1 MYSTKESYRDL
12 NSIIN
17 SPDENPEQHQNMN
30 KPALRTSIADRLDK
44 AGLAE
49 PEYETETDGEDKV
62 SVIDLDDHLA
72 DRRTSYYDGSG
83 REHLELQQLNV
94 TMFIPVQGKDQNPKF
109 LICQRMIMM
118 THLSVIVMKFISVS
132 INRWFPMSLV
142 HLMMYLIR
150 LNYQMVNQLNL
161 PLMNWLTARLQV
173 VIENQR

>member
-1 MYSTKESYRDL
+1 M
-12 NSIIN
+12 
-17 SPDENPEQHQNMN
+17 
-30 KPALRTSIADRLDK
+30 
-44 AGLAE
+44 
-49 PEYETETDGEDKV
+49 

-72 DRRTSYYDGSG
+72 DRRTSYYDGFGRASRASTTKRYNVHSSSG
-83 REHLELQQLNV
+83 QR
-94 TMFIPVQGKDQNPKF
+94 PNPKF

-173 VIENQR
+173 VIETKDKTFSTRPRNVDSSFKWILSRLNQCLKFVVTIQVVMMIVFHHHRQLTR

>member
-1 MYSTKESYRDL
+1 MMDSE
-12 NSIIN
+12 
-17 SPDENPEQHQNMN
+17 
-30 KPALRTSIADRLDK
+30 
-44 AGLAE
+44 
-49 PEYETETDGEDKV
+49 
-62 SVIDLDDHLA
+62 
-72 DRRTSYYDGSG
+72 

-109 LICQRMIMM
+109 SICQRMIMM

-132 INRWFPMSLV
+132 INRWFSMSLV
-142 HLMMYLIR
+142 HSMMYLIR